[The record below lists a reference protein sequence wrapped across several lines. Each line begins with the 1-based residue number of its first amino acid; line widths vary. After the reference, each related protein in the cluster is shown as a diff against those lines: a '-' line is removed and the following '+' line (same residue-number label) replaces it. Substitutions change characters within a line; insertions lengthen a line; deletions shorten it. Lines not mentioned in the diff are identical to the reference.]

1 MGSQTTTVPG
11 TSASYTPAHNG
22 AMSAGYSA
30 TLLIGALQTACQTSP
45 STPATTSGGSRLSK
59 RRRRRR
65 RGSSTRRRRRTSG
78 RKIMWGCGRRKT
90 MWGCSKK
97 R

>member
-1 MGSQTTTVPG
+1 MGSQAPVPG
-11 TSASYTPAHNG
+11 SSATNTPGQNSALQAAYT
-22 AMSAGYSA
+22 A
-30 TLLIGALQTACQTSP
+30 TLLIGAMNNACQTDP
-45 STPATTSGGSRLSK
+45 SIGGGSRLS
-59 RRRRRR
+59 RRRRR
-65 RGSSTRRRRRTSG
+65 RGSSTRRRRRSSR

>member
-11 TSASYTPAHNG
+11 TSASYTPAQNG
-22 AMSAGYSA
+22 AMSAGFSA
-30 TLLIGALQTACQTSP
+30 TLLIDALQTACQTRS
-45 STPATTSGGSRLSK
+45 SVPATSGGSRLSK

>member
-1 MGSQTTTVPG
+1 MGGQAPVPG
-11 TSASYTPAHNG
+11 SSATNTPGQNSALQAAYT
-22 AMSAGYSA
+22 A
-30 TLLIGALQTACQTSP
+30 TLLIGTMKDACQTSP
-45 STPATTSGGSRLSK
+45 SIPATSGGSRLSR

-65 RGSSTRRRRRTSG
+65 RGSSTRRRRRSSR

>member
-1 MGSQTTTVPG
+1 MPEAPVPG
-11 TSASYTPAHNG
+11 SSATNTPGQNDALR
-22 AMSAGYSA
+22 SAYSA
-30 TLLIGALQTACQTSP
+30 TLLISTMIDACPTSP
-45 STPATTSGGSRLSK
+45 SIGGGSRFS

-65 RGSSTRRRRRTSG
+65 RRLSSTRRRRRTSR
-78 RKIMWGCGRRKT
+78 RKIMWGCGQRKK

>member
-1 MGSQTTTVPG
+1 MGNQTTTVPG
-11 TSASYTPAHNG
+11 TSASFTPAQNG

-30 TLLIGALQTACQTSP
+30 TLLIGAMNNACQTRP
-45 STPATTSGGSRLSK
+45 SIGGGSRLS
-59 RRRRRR
+59 RRRRR
-65 RGSSTRRRRRTSG
+65 RGSSTRRRRRSSR